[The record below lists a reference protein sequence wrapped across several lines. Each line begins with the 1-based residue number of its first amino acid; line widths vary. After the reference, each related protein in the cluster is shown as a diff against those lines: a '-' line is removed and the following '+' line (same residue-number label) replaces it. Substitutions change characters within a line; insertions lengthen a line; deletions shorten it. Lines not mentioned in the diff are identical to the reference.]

1 MSTQLAFVII
11 AALICITIIV
21 VYVIAY
27 RDNKRFTELC
37 NDKLYYQGKYNASL
51 DAIKALLNLNQNGSD
66 EFALRKLCDKLLEK
80 R

>member
-27 RDNKRFTELC
+27 RDKEKFIELC
-37 NDKLYYQGKYNASL
+37 NDKLYYQGKYHASL
-51 DAIKALLNLNQNGSD
+51 EAIKALLNLNQGVSD